1 MIGRN
6 LWHPTAGSKPEEATA
21 RRGGKAIHGH
31 DLAGET
37 GKMDRRPLRW
47 KYNQMTTPL
56 TIEYVD
62 SAHEARRWRDQGYC
76 PIECAFGE
84 ESVVD
89 ALQMDHHG
97 TMGDLEGVAVR
108 ACRDHYGSRK
118 ADPRFVVAGAAD
130 ADAHLTR
137 KVNAFAGV
145 CISVYLHC
153 NSRNCSQPAKKFRGF
168 PFFQLPISINSDLFR
183 ISGFGF
189 PAPLACGHHVSA
201 AHLRQPLGAEP
212 GLTEV
217 ALDSCVWAC
226 QRRRSALALG

>member
-1 MIGRN
+1 
-6 LWHPTAGSKPEEATA
+6 
-21 RRGGKAIHGH
+21 
-31 DLAGET
+31 
-37 GKMDRRPLRW
+37 MDRRPLRW

-183 ISGFGF
+183 ISDFGF
-189 PAPLACGHHVSA
+189 RISDFRLLPGCAKGPRFKDGAHRSPAKARS
-201 AHLRQPLGAEP
+201 
-212 GLTEV
+212 V
-217 ALDSCVWAC
+217 A
-226 QRRRSALALG
+226 GPMPMPE

>member
-1 MIGRN
+1 
-6 LWHPTAGSKPEEATA
+6 
-21 RRGGKAIHGH
+21 
-31 DLAGET
+31 
-37 GKMDRRPLRW
+37 MDRRPLRW

-108 ACRDHYGSRK
+108 ACRDHYGPRK
-118 ADPRFVVAGAAD
+118 ADPPFVVAGAAD

-183 ISGFGF
+183 ISDFGF
-189 PAPLACGHHVSA
+189 RISGSAGLRKRSPVQRRSSPFACQSPLRSRADADAGVGFRIQGQRAC
-201 AHLRQPLGAEP
+201 RTE
-212 GLTEV
+212 EV
-217 ALDSCVWAC
+217 AGGGRYLF
-226 QRRRSALALG
+226 LLGLIHAAQAPA